1 MNKLKLIL
9 PMLAFVLAIGM
20 SFAFVETSAEKDY
33 YATKFILVE
42 APNGWAT
49 IDVECDPENDECTV
63 KFSGDPLTEYRVYNS
78 KNLNDP
84 AEGDG
89 QAILINSPV
98 PDPD

>member
-1 MNKLKLIL
+1 MKRLKLIL

-20 SFAFVETSAEKDY
+20 SFAFVETNAEKDY

-49 IDVECDPENDECTV
+49 IDVECNPQNDDCTV
-63 KFSGDPLTEYRVYNS
+63 RFSEDPLTEYTVYDS
-78 KNLNDP
+78 KNLNDE

-89 QAILINSPV
+89 QAVLINGPV
-98 PDPD
+98 PNPD